1 MEKQKNMKKYLF
13 ILAASFT
20 MTSCYD
26 DYVKDYDTQAVGF
39 ANQTDVRSV
48 IVGEGMKF
56 STGVALGGTI
66 ENTVDRPVNFEI
78 DYSLVNDATLQAMK
92 THVFSYIQN
101 LTKPLSSLEAL
112 SADAYKLLPEGGSDG
127 RVIIRAG
134 SHLGKIVIK
143 IDSTAFL
150 ADASRTLPKFVIPF
164 RLTDGN
170 GTDLMDGRTTSVIGV
185 RYENMLFGNYW
196 HGGETVVTDASG
208 TEVNRIAYYTTVPQ
222 PETKI
227 WTLTSVEPFALIANA
242 VGGELNG
249 NNAQLKLT
257 QGKGGAITVN
267 AVDGAKYVVEADGE
281 CAFNRAK
288 LLQNRKIYLKYK
300 YEKDGLT
307 YHATDTLTFRNRV
320 RDGVNEWQDENSG
333 NYE

>member
-1 MEKQKNMKKYLF
+1 MKKYLF
-13 ILAASFT
+13 ILAAT
-20 MTSCYD
+20 CALTSCYD
-26 DYVKDYDTQAVGF
+26 DYVKDNDTQAVGF

-66 ENTVDRPVNFEI
+66 ENSVDRPISFEI
-78 DYSLVNDATLQAMK
+78 DYSLVSDATLQAMK

-101 LTKPLSSLEAL
+101 LTKPLGSLEAL
-112 SADAYKLLPEGGSDG
+112 SAEEYKLLPEGGTDG
-127 RVIIRAG
+127 RVTIRQG
-134 SHLGKIVIK
+134 SHLGQIFIK
-143 IDSTAFL
+143 IDSVKFL
-150 ADASRTLPKFVIPF
+150 ADASRTLPKYVIPL

-170 GTDLMDGRTTSVIGV
+170 GTDLMADKATSVIGV

-208 TEVNRIAYYTTVPQ
+208 AEVNRIAYYTTVPQ
-222 PETKI
+222 TETRV
-227 WTLTSVEPFALIANA
+227 WTLTTVAPFELTANA

-249 NNAQLKLT
+249 SKAQLKLT
-257 QGKGGAITVN
+257 QGESGAITVS
-267 AVDGAKYVVEADGE
+267 AADGADYAVEADGD
-281 CAFNRAK
+281 CSFNRAK
-288 LLQNRKIYLKYK
+288 LLQNRRIYLKYK
-300 YEKDGLT
+300 YVKDGLT